1 MTDPIVLALDIGG
14 TKIAAARVSG
24 GRVLTRREV
33 PTPAQRGPQAVVRAA
48 LDLLT
53 EWCADAEAVGVASAG
68 VIHEGRVVRSNPRI
82 LPGWTGL
89 DLAGIFRRATGLPV
103 RVLNDAQAAAWGEYR
118 HGAGRGLRSV
128 AFVTVSTGVGAGLV
142 IDGRLVTG
150 RTGLAG
156 HLGHTQADPRGE
168 VCGCGRVGCV
178 ETVASG
184 AALVRAAQA
193 QLGVPLDPRSLLER
207 AAGGDVWGIRV
218 VEEAVGALAQALGNL
233 QALVDP
239 ELVILGGGVGQN
251 PVYRE
256 SLLRALETL
265 PEPFRPRLG
274 EPLLGADAGL
284 VGAAA
289 WATT

>member
-1 MTDPIVLALDIGG
+1 VTDPIVLALDIGG
-14 TKIAAARVSG
+14 TKIAAARVSS
-24 GRVLTRREV
+24 GRVLDRREV
-33 PTPAQRGPQAVVRAA
+33 PTPAREGPQAVVQAA
-48 LDLLT
+48 LDLLAD
-53 EWCADAEAVGVASAG
+53 WCTDAVALGVASGG
-68 VIHEGRVVRSNPRI
+68 VIHDGRVVLSNPKI

-89 DLAGIFRRATGLPV
+89 DLGGIFRSATGLPV

-118 HGAGRGLRSV
+118 YGAARGLRSV

-156 HLGHTQADPRGE
+156 HLGHTQVDPHGE

-184 AALVRAAQA
+184 TALVRMAQA
-193 QLGVPLDPRSLLER
+193 VFGAALDPRALFER
-207 AAGGDVWGIRV
+207 AATGDVRGIRI
-218 VEEAVGALAQALGNL
+218 VEAAVQALVQALGNL

-239 ELVILGGGVGQN
+239 ELMILGGGIGQN
-251 PVYRE
+251 PFYRAC
-256 SLLRALETL
+256 LLRALRTL
-265 PEPFRPRLG
+265 PEPFRPHLG

-289 WATT
+289 WATP